1 LNLQGEKWYP
11 PLGNGIKAAMDGL
24 VPRKGSVVSGDVV
37 KADDPE
43 ADTSIP
49 GLAALASG
57 STSKEDQTAA
67 ERIVEQTREGQTT
80 ESNGEANGESDEA
93 ALSNGL
99 AKTKLESGE
108 AGPVPA
114 VETKPGGPVGDFVFD
129 HPPTT
134 PEINE
139 ALRAAA

>member
-57 STSKEDQTAA
+57 STS
-67 ERIVEQTREGQTT
+67 
-80 ESNGEANGESDEA
+80 S
-93 ALSNGL
+93 
-99 AKTKLESGE
+99 
-108 AGPVPA
+108 
-114 VETKPGGPVGDFVFD
+114 
-129 HPPTT
+129 PP
-134 PEINE
+134 
-139 ALRAAA
+139 